1 MTRILKEDYISNNI
15 YCHIWWIIIKKII
28 YLDHGSNYI
37 RYPSIIITNLISL
50 SKYQYKKSNTLL
62 KLISKGIV
70 NYYQIVGRV
79 KEKTLVEPR

>member
-1 MTRILKEDYISNNI
+1 MNYYKED
-15 YCHIWWIIIKKII
+15 

-37 RYPSIIITNLISL
+37 RYSSIIITNLISL

-70 NYYQIVGRV
+70 NYYHIVGRV
-79 KEKTLVEPR
+79 KKKRKNSS